1 MTQRK
6 LVSIPNCYFM
16 KYVKRRIDMA
26 IYDNE
31 RLVIKVCKLFYEDNM
46 SQKDISL
53 SLGISKPQVCRMLN
67 FAKENEIIEFTIN
80 NPYSQEFE
88 LEEKLIEKYSL
99 KEAFVFNF
107 SYQNTEEA
115 ISKLGECCA
124 EQLDKYF
131 VDNSIIGVMSG
142 RTIESISTF
151 AHRLTRQGLNFV
163 PLVGNIGSGGH
174 KWHANAIAENFAQK
188 TGGSYDLINAPII
201 LQNKET
207 CNLIKKE
214 PSISQILNKGK
225 ACNIALIGIGEIN
238 LSSTTYLCGA
248 FSEKDI
254 TELAAENA
262 VASVCTSYI
271 SKDGKILN
279 TELSLRSVGVS
290 LNELA
295 QNTTIAFSTG
305 KEKIEA
311 TKAALKSG
319 YIDIFMT
326 SQDMA
331 EELLNSKD

>member
-1 MTQRK
+1 
-6 LVSIPNCYFM
+6 
-16 KYVKRRIDMA
+16 MA
-26 IYDNE
+26 IYDNK
-31 RLVIKVCKLFYEDNM
+31 RLVTKICKLFYEDNM

-67 FAKENEIIEFTIN
+67 FAKENHIVEFTIN

-88 LEEKLIEKYSL
+88 LEKKLIEKYSSL

-115 ISKLGECCA
+115 IEKLGERCA
-124 EQLDKYF
+124 DQLDKYF
-131 VDNSIIGVMSG
+131 TDNSIIGVMSG
-142 RTIESISTF
+142 RTIASISNF

-174 KWHANAIAENFAQK
+174 NWHANAIAENFAYK
-188 TGGSYDLINAPII
+188 TGGDYNLMNAPIV
-201 LQNKET
+201 LQSEET

-214 PSISQILNKGK
+214 PSISQTLTKGK

-248 FSEKDI
+248 FSVDDI
-254 TELAAENA
+254 TKLTAQNA
-262 VASVCTSYI
+262 VASICTSYL
-271 SKDGKILN
+271 SKDGQILD
-279 TELSLRSVGVS
+279 TELSLRSIGVS
-290 LNELA
+290 LNELSKS
-295 QNTTIAFSTG
+295 TTIAFSTG

-311 TKAALKSG
+311 TKAVLRSG

-331 EELLNSKD
+331 KELLDSK

>member
-1 MTQRK
+1 
-6 LVSIPNCYFM
+6 
-16 KYVKRRIDMA
+16 MA
-26 IYDNE
+26 IYDNK
-31 RLVIKVCKLFYEDNM
+31 RLVIKACKLFYEDNM

-67 FAKENEIIEFTIN
+67 FAKENHIVEFTIN

-88 LEEKLIEKYSL
+88 LEEKLVEKYSL

-107 SYQNTEEA
+107 SYQTTDEA

-131 VDNSIIGVMSG
+131 TDNSIIGVMSG
-142 RTIESISTF
+142 RTIASISDF
-151 AHRLTRQGLNFV
+151 AHKLTREGLTFV

-174 KWHANAIAENFAQK
+174 KWHANSIAENFAHK
-188 TGGSYDLINAPII
+188 TGGDYNLMNSPII
-201 LQNKET
+201 LQNQET

-214 PSISQILNKGK
+214 PSILQILAKGK

-238 LSSTTYLCGA
+238 LSSTSYLCGA
-248 FSEKDI
+248 FSENDI
-254 TELAAENA
+254 TKLIAQNA

-271 SKDGKILN
+271 SKDGKILD
-279 TELSLRSVGVS
+279 TELNLRSIGIS

-295 QNTTIAFSTG
+295 KSTTIAVSTG
-305 KEKIEA
+305 MEKLEA
-311 TKAALKSG
+311 TKAVLKSG

-326 SQDMA
+326 SRNIA
-331 EELLNSKD
+331 EELLN